1 LALRFPAQKR
11 EGRRIRGFLPFAQF
25 GTHCADLLA
34 WPSDH
39 PPAGSGRKKMTFG
52 TAQQLAVSLVAA
64 LATSALFVS
73 AAIGPVVQFA

>member
-1 LALRFPAQKR
+1 
-11 EGRRIRGFLPFAQF
+11 
-25 GTHCADLLA
+25 
-34 WPSDH
+34 
-39 PPAGSGRKKMTFG
+39 MTFA